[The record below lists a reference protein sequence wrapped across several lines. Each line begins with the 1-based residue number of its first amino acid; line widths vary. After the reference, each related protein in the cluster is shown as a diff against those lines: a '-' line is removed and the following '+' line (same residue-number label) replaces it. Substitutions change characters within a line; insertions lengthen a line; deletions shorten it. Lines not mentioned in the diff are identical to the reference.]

1 MVISSPILV
10 HVFVMSPISWIVK
23 KKTKMLRSSGEV
35 MAPAIVVVP
44 SSCRLNFNVKTLLNA
59 SLVWQTRLVMVSG
72 SG

>member
-23 KKTKMLRSSGEV
+23 KKTILLRSSGEE
-35 MAPAIVVVP
+35 MAPKIVVVP
-44 SSCRLNFNVKTLLNA
+44 SSCRLNFNVKMLLKL

>member
-1 MVISSPILV
+1 MVISSPILA

-23 KKTKMLRSSGEV
+23 KKTIPLISSGEL

-44 SSCRLNFNVKTLLNA
+44 SSCRLNFNVKTLLKL